1 MRRIQFGFCMPA
13 DRLDTARQPTF
24 VDDLN
29 RALDLISGHFDSA
42 WFIDHLQS
50 GDAGLLEGFTALTYM
65 AALHPQLTFGHTVLC
80 QSFRKPALLAKM
92 GATLHFLRGVR
103 ARLRRDWPRPRNTA
117 AHVGRWVCLRADT
130 SRSGGH
136 RRRPL

>member
-1 MRRIQFGFCMPA
+1 MTRIQFGFCMPA

-29 RALDLISGHFDSA
+29 RALDLVSGHFDSA
-42 WFIDHLQS
+42 WFINHLQS

-80 QSFRKPALLAKM
+80 HLTTLTLWELHSRWSRRCARSLTWASIILLS
-92 GATLHFLRGVR
+92 
-103 ARLRRDWPRPRNTA
+103 TA
-117 AHVGRWVCLRADT
+117 
-130 SRSGGH
+130 GGS
-136 RRRPL
+136 PS